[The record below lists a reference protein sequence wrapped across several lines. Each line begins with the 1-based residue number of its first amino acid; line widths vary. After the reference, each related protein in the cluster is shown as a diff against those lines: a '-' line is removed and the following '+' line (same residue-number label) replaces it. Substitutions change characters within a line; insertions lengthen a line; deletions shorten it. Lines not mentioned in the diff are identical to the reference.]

1 MIHYKHN
8 LILRIL
14 GWLGTTLI
22 LLAYTLNI
30 FGVINPEG
38 VTYALANI
46 FGSLLVAIRVYPD
59 RNWANVSLQVFFAVI
74 ACISLLRIFLF

>member
-1 MIHYKHN
+1 MNHKHN
-8 LILRIL
+8 VILRII
-14 GWLGTTLI
+14 GWFGTTLI

-38 VTYALANI
+38 IIYALANI
-46 FGSLLVAIRVYPD
+46 IGSVFVAIRVYPD